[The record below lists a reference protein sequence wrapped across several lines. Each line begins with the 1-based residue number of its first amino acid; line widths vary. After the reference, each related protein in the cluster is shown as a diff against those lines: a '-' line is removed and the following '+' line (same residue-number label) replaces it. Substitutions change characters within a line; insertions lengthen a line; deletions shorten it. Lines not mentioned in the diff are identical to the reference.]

1 MSISHSELA
10 PKNGVMVTPYFLQC
24 RNNLEMTAR
33 RPAGDTDNLVTL
45 PDINEDILL
54 NELKARYRKD
64 DIYVRTV

>member
-1 MSISHSELA
+1 
-10 PKNGVMVTPYFLQC
+10 
-24 RNNLEMTAR
+24 MTAR

-45 PDINEDILL
+45 PDFNEDILL